1 MRRTQISLESE
12 QYDLLVREA
21 QQQGISVAA
30 VVRGMIVKQLQQPQR
45 GKAKPARLAA
55 VTGLGEGDGH
65 AIGRNHNEFLYARK
79 PR

>member
-21 QQQGISVAA
+21 QLQGISLAA
-30 VVRGMIVKQLQQPQR
+30 VVRGMIVKQLQQLSA
-45 GKAKPARLAA
+45 AKRSPH
-55 VTGLGEGDGH
+55 GL
-65 AIGRNHNEFLYARK
+65 

>member
-1 MRRTQISLESE
+1 MHRTQISLEIE

-21 QQQGISVAA
+21 QQRGISLAA
-30 VVRGMIVKQLQQPQR
+30 VVRGMIVKQLQKPER
-45 GKAKPARLAA
+45 GNAKPSQLAA